1 MRLLFLDSSCSIKI
15 ELAYDY
21 NLNTVYFDGIQ
32 LYKEEFGNS
41 YTYDSKGNVTAV
53 KDVQGQTTKYEYSSN
68 NLTKEILPTGAALTY
83 TYDSYH
89 NVKTATT
96 AEGELYSFS
105 YDTYGNNT
113 SVSITSG
120 GSTITS
126 TAAYTDDGNRLTS
139 TTNAL
144 GDRTT
149 YSYNANT
156 NVLDWVKYPEDTD
169 ATRTNYTYDSMY
181 RLTSAAAITNTGTA
195 LTASY
200 TYSDDSLMAIQTGS
214 TTYSFSYGNF
224 ALRSSIQ
231 IGSRTLASYTYS
243 TDDNHY
249 LTSLDYGNGDSV
261 DYSYDKYSR
270 K

>member
-1 MRLLFLDSSCSIKI
+1 MMVAAKAYSSIKI

-41 YTYDSKGNVTAV
+41 YTYDN
-53 KDVQGQTTKYEYSSN
+53 
-68 NLTKEILPTGAALTY
+68 
-83 TYDSYH
+83 YH

-96 AEGELYSFS
+96 AEGEVYSFN

-113 SVSITSG
+113 SVSIASG

-126 TAAYTDDGNRLTS
+126 TAVYTDDGNRLTS

-144 GDRTT
+144 GDITT

-156 NVLDWVKYPEDTD
+156 NVLEWVKYPEDTD

-181 RLTSAAAITNTGTA
+181 RLTSAAATTNTGTA

-200 TYSDDSLMAIQTGS
+200 TYSEDTLTSIQTGS

-243 TDDNHY
+243 TDGNHY

>member
-1 MRLLFLDSSCSIKI
+1 MIVAAKAYSSIKI

-21 NLNTVYFDGIQ
+21 NLNTVYFDSIQ

-41 YTYDSKGNVTAV
+41 YTYDGNGNVTAV
-53 KDVQGQTTKYEYSSN
+53 KDVQGQTTKYEYTNN

-83 TYDSYH
+83 TYDDHH
-89 NVKTATT
+89 NVLTAST
-96 AEGELYSFS
+96 AEGDVYSFT

-113 SVSITSG
+113 SVSITDG
-120 GSTITS
+120 YQAIES
-126 TAAYTDDGNRLTS
+126 TAEYTSDGNRLTS
-139 TTNAL
+139 TTNAM
-144 GDRTT
+144 GDTTT

-156 NVLDWVKYPEDTD
+156 NVLEWVKYPKDTS

-181 RLTSAAAITNTGTA
+181 RLASAAAATNTGTA

-200 TYSDDSLMAIQTGS
+200 TYSDDSLREIKTGS

-243 TDDNHY
+243 TDGNHY
-249 LTSLDYGNGDSV
+249 LLA
-261 DYSYDKYSR
+261 
-270 K
+270 

>member
-1 MRLLFLDSSCSIKI
+1 MKSFLVGASERRLLFLYGSSKTYSTNKRKVI
-15 ELAYDY
+15 YDY
-21 NLNTVYFDGIQ
+21 NVNTVYFDGIQ
-32 LYKEEFGNS
+32 LYKEEFGKS
-41 YTYDSKGNVTAV
+41 
-53 KDVQGQTTKYEYSSN
+53 
-68 NLTKEILPTGAALTY
+68 Y

-96 AEGELYSFS
+96 AEGEVYSFN

-113 SVSITSG
+113 SVSIASG

-126 TAAYTDDGNRLTS
+126 TAVYTDDGNRLTS

-169 ATRTNYTYDSMY
+169 TTRTNYTYDSMY
-181 RLTSAAAITNTGTA
+181 RLTSAAATTNTGTA

-200 TYSDDSLMAIQTGS
+200 TYSEDALTSIQTGS

-243 TDDNHY
+243 TDGNHY